1 MLSISTKTIHFII
14 AECNCKSCKMREN
27 KTIRFLLDENFEL
40 CLDEMEKFNFSMRKE
55 TSILIG
61 ELKDE
66 NRNMNFTIN
75 PN

>member
-1 MLSISTKTIHFII
+1 
-14 AECNCKSCKMREN
+14 MREN